1 MIDDRK
7 ELSNIFQQFGNL
19 IAVTKGSEKVQLGVP
34 SVFISSMV
42 QFQPLFEIDLY
53 MYGKK
58 LGLELLDF
66 QEGTMEWYS
75 RFFIPKARVFLEQRV
90 IVDGDQIALRLDASG
105 DGIASL
111 GELEVFLS
119 GALLFSP
126 QGIPYHWKREAE
138 VTLQAQD
145 TRLFLTWRD
154 LRMFIEF
161 PGTPSLTLLTRLDE
175 NDVLLEKYFETFN
188 AKPRYRHWVT
198 RKVREQLFSAIMQN
212 ENSCCTI
219 SSRNAAYFAKVSW
232 NLKKGKS
239 LELHFHVSYKKD
251 SDYPYKPFLALRD
264 EKFDKWNSFLKK
276 VPYFQSS
283 DESLESSYYKSW
295 FVLFSNRIDI
305 RSDRFKYP
313 FTSVNK
319 FHYYNQFF
327 WDSAFHAIA
336 WLWYNDPEPSESEL
350 KNFVVNQWRSGMIP
364 YELFASK
371 VNGREWMETDY
382 KTTAATQ
389 PPVVGISLEQIYK
402 KFGRKGLLEF
412 FYKALVLYERWLSR
426 FRDADGCGMAYCY
439 HIWETGCDNSPVWD
453 SLLKGRL
460 LDPPIYDVGFNAF
473 LLYLR
478 ETILNI
484 ASELK
489 KHPVNG
495 IQERL
500 ERAKNF
506 MNEVMLDPEDTFYY
520 SVIAGT
526 SERIKIKSG
535 NGLLPLILDVSDKR
549 LYDRIVKDYVLS
561 KSHFYTPCPLPS
573 VSCSEPTFESHNFWR
588 GANWPQMTWTVIYG
602 LKRHGYFRA
611 ASGILD
617 RFLSKTTPN
626 TLCNEY
632 YDSLEGS
639 PVGLPFQG
647 WGTLFIDLILRHV
660 VGIEPAKNG
669 FVFLPLKTR
678 YKNWKVENLLIKGT
692 VFSIQRQ
699 GEEIILLLNGEKV
712 LEFNSEVPIVFIK
725 DQQRW
730 KASISPQYLPCCKLL
745 QSELLELV
753 LNKQLNVL
761 QILRSW

>member
-7 ELSNIFQQFGNL
+7 KLPNIFQQFGNL
-19 IAVTKGSEKVQLGVP
+19 IAVTEGSEKIQLGVP
-34 SVFISSMV
+34 SVFVSSMV

-53 MYGKK
+53 MHKKK

-66 QEGTMEWYS
+66 QEDTMEWYK
-75 RFFIPKARVFLEQRV
+75 RFFIPEACLFLEQR
-90 IVDGDQIALRLDASG
+90 IIGDGDQIALRLDVSG
-105 DGIASL
+105 DEIASL
-111 GELEVFLS
+111 GDLEVFIS

-126 QGIPYHWKREAE
+126 QGVPYHWKREGK
-138 VTLQAQD
+138 VTSQAQD
-145 TRLFLTWRD
+145 TKLSMTWHD
-154 LRMFIEF
+154 LHMFIEL
-161 PGTPSLTLLTRLDE
+161 PSTPSLSLLTRLDE
-175 NDVLLEKYFETFN
+175 DNVLLEKYFETFN

-198 RKVREQLFSAIMQN
+198 RKTRKQLFSAIMQN
-212 ENSCCTI
+212 ENFCRTI
-219 SSRNAAYFAKVSW
+219 SARNTVYFAKIPW
-232 NLKKGKS
+232 NLKKSKS
-239 LELHFHVSYKKD
+239 LELHFHVSYKD
-251 SDYPYKPFLALRD
+251 SDHPYKPFLSLRD
-264 EKFDKWNSFLKK
+264 EKFGKWNSFLKK
-276 VPYFQSS
+276 APHFQSS

-295 FVLFSNRIDI
+295 FVLFSNRMDI
-305 RSDRFKYP
+305 HSDRLKYP

-350 KNFVVNQWRSGMIP
+350 KNFVVHQWRSGMIP
-364 YELFASK
+364 YELFISD

-389 PPVVGISLEQIYK
+389 PPVIGISLEQIYK
-402 KFGRKGLLEF
+402 KFARKSLLDF
-412 FYKALVLYERWLSR
+412 FYTALILYERWLSR

-460 LDPPIYDVGFNAF
+460 LDPPVYDVGFNAF

-484 ASELK
+484 ARELK
-489 KHPVNG
+489 KHPNNE

-500 ERAKNF
+500 ELAEKF
-506 MNEVMLDPEDTFYY
+506 MNEVMLDSEDGFYY
-520 SVIAGT
+520 SVISGT
-526 SERIKIKSG
+526 SEKIKIKSV
-535 NGLLPLILDVSDKR
+535 NGLLPLILDVSNKH
-549 LYDRIVKDYVLS
+549 LHDRIVKEYVLS
-561 KSHFYTPCPLPS
+561 EPHFYSPCPLPS
-573 VSCSEPTFESHNFWR
+573 VSRSEPTFESHNFWR

-602 LKRHGYFRA
+602 LKRHGYLEA

-632 YDSLEGS
+632 YDSVEGS

-647 WGTLFIDLILRHV
+647 WGTLFIDLILRHI
-660 VGIEPAKNG
+660 VGIEPTKNG
-669 FVFLPLKTR
+669 FIFLPLKTR

-692 VFSIQRQ
+692 IFSIQRQ
-699 GEEIILLLNGEKV
+699 GEEILILLNGEKV
-712 LEFNSEVPIVFIK
+712 LELNSEVPIVFAK

-730 KASISPQYLPCCKLL
+730 KASISPQYLSCCKLL
-745 QSELLELV
+745 QSDLLELV
-753 LNKQLNVL
+753 SNKTLNVL